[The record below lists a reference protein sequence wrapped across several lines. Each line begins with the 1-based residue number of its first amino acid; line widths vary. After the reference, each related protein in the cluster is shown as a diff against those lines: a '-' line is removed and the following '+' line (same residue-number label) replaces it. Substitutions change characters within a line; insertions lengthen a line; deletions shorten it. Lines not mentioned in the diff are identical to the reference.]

1 MIRLQSCRRRG
12 AAIAVLAVW
21 IVAACSGMAK
31 LNPLNWWGQDRAGP
45 QPTPLAE
52 IKSTFAFVPAWRATI
67 GAAGNFLFVPAVA
80 DGMVYAA
87 SAEGNLAAFGI
98 DDGVQKWR
106 IQANKAGL
114 SAGVGAGERTVV
126 VATAKG
132 EILAFDA
139 SGAQKWKAAVA
150 SEVLAPPLVVD
161 GVALIRSNDN
171 QIHAFALSDGKR
183 RWTYQRTAPAL
194 VLRNF
199 SGLVAGNGTVFAG
212 FPGGKL
218 VALVISNG
226 SVRWEATV
234 AAPRG
239 ATELERI
246 ADVIGDPVLRERSV
260 CAVAYQGRAACF
272 ETVNGQSLWTRDV
285 SSQAGLAVD
294 SRYAFVSDDRSSV
307 VGLAAETGSSL
318 WKQDR
323 LMWRG
328 ISAPLSIGRAVVVG
342 DYQGMLHA
350 LARED
355 GSFIGRVAT
364 DGGWIAAPPA
374 SIRMARG
381 EGMLVQTRTG
391 GLFAF
396 SF

>member
-1 MIRLQSCRRRG
+1 
-12 AAIAVLAVW
+12 
-21 IVAACSGMAK
+21 MAK

-45 QPTPLAE
+45 QPAPLTE

-67 GAAGNFLFVPAVA
+67 GQAGNFLFVPAIA

-87 SAEGNLAAFGI
+87 SAEGFLAAFGV

-106 IQANKAGL
+106 VQANRAGL

-139 SGAQKWKAAVA
+139 SGAEKWKAAVS

-171 QIHAFALSDGKR
+171 RIHAFALSDGKR

-199 SGLVAGNGTVFAG
+199 SGLVAGDGTVYAG

-218 VALVISNG
+218 VALALGNG

-246 ADVIGDPVLRERSV
+246 ADVIGFPVLRDRSV

-272 ETVNGQSLWTRDV
+272 ESVNGQSLWTRDV

-323 LMWRG
+323 LLWRG

-342 DYQGMLHA
+342 DYQGVLHA

-355 GSFIGRVAT
+355 GSFIGRAST
-364 DGGWIAAPPA
+364 DGGWIAAPPV
-374 SIRMARG
+374 SIRMSRG

>member
-1 MIRLQSCRRRG
+1 MRTMSVRLGRWAVIAMAG
-12 AAIAVLAVW
+12 ALLAG
-21 IVAACSGMAK
+21 CSGMAK
-31 LNPLNWWGQDRAGP
+31 LNPLNWWGQERTGP

-52 IKSTFAFVPAWRATI
+52 IKSTFAFVPAWRASV
-67 GAAGNFLFVPAVA
+67 GQAGNFLFVPAF
-80 DGMVYAA
+80 DNGLVYAA
-87 SAEGNLAAFGI
+87 GAEGSLAAFGV

-106 IQANKAGL
+106 IQANRAGL

-132 EILAFDA
+132 EVLAFDA
-139 SGAQKWKAAVA
+139 ASGAEKWKAMVS

-171 QIHAFALSDGKR
+171 RIHAFALSDGKR

-199 SGLVAGNGTVFAG
+199 GGLVTAGGTAFAG

-218 VALVISNG
+218 VAIALANG

-234 AAPRG
+234 ASPRG

-246 ADVIGDPVLRERSV
+246 ADVTGMPVLRDRAV

-272 ETVNGQSLWTRDV
+272 ETLNGQSLWTRDV
-285 SSQAGLAVD
+285 SSQAGMAID
-294 SRYAFVSDDRSSV
+294 ARYAFVTDDRSSV

-323 LMWRG
+323 LQWRG
-328 ISAPLSIGRAVVVG
+328 VSAPLSIGRAVVVG

-355 GSFIGRVAT
+355 GSFVGRVAT
-364 DGGWIAAPPA
+364 DGGWIAATPL
-374 SIRMARG
+374 SIRTSRG
-381 EGMLVQTRTG
+381 EGLLVQTRTG

>member
-1 MIRLQSCRRRG
+1 MRMTPGRLRL
-12 AAIAVLAVW
+12 AAVAVLAVSLL
-21 IVAACSGMAK
+21 AGCSSMAK
-31 LNPLNWWGQDRAGP
+31 LNPLNWWGQDSAGP
-45 QPTPLAE
+45 RPTPLTE
-52 IKSTFAFVPAWRATI
+52 IKSTFAFVPAWRASVGT
-67 GAAGNFLFVPAVA
+67 AGNFLFVPAIA
-80 DGMVYAA
+80 DGLVYAA
-87 SAEGNLAAFGI
+87 SAEGNLAAFGV

-106 IQANKAGL
+106 IQANRAGL
-114 SAGVGAGERTVV
+114 SAGVGAGEGMVV

-132 EILAFDA
+132 EILAFD
-139 SGAQKWKAAVA
+139 SKGAEKWKATVF

-161 GVALIRSNDN
+161 GVALVRSNDN
-171 QIHAFALSDGKR
+171 RIHAFALSDGKR

-199 SGLVAGNGTVFAG
+199 GGLVASNGTAFAG

-218 VALVISNG
+218 VALSIANG

-234 AAPRG
+234 ASPRG

-246 ADVIGDPVLRERSV
+246 ADVTGIPVLRDRSV

-272 ETVNGQSLWTRDV
+272 EMVNGQSIWTREV
-285 SSQAGLAVD
+285 SSQAGMAVD

-323 LMWRG
+323 LLWRG
-328 ISAPLSIGRAVVVG
+328 ISAPLSIGRAVIVG

-355 GSFIGRVAT
+355 GSFIGRAAT
-364 DGGWIAAPPA
+364 DGGWIAAPPM
-374 SIRMARG
+374 SIRMSRG
-381 EGMLVQTRTG
+381 EGVLVQTRAG

>member
-1 MIRLQSCRRRG
+1 MMPAMLYRW
-12 AAIAVLAVW
+12 AIAATAATLLAG
-21 IVAACSGMAK
+21 CSGMAK
-31 LNPLNWWGQDRAGP
+31 LNPLNWWGQERTGP

-52 IKSTFAFVPAWRATI
+52 IKPTLAFVPAWRAVV
-67 GAAGNFLFVPAVA
+67 GAAGNFLFVPAIE
-80 DGMVYAA
+80 DGRVFAA
-87 SAEGNLAAFGI
+87 SAEGTLAAFGI
-98 DDGVQKWR
+98 DDGAQKWR
-106 IQANKAGL
+106 IQANRAGL
-114 SAGVGAGERTVV
+114 SSGVGAGERTVV

-132 EILAFDA
+132 EVLAFDTK
-139 SGAQKWKAAVA
+139 GAQKWKALVS
-150 SEVLAPPLVVD
+150 SEVLAPPLIAD
-161 GVALIRSNDN
+161 GLVLIRSSDN
-171 QIHAFALSDGKR
+171 RIHAFAVADGKR

-199 SGLVAGNGTVFAG
+199 GGLVAANGNIFAG

-218 VALVISNG
+218 VAIAISNG
-226 SVRWEATV
+226 SVRWEGTV
-234 AAPRG
+234 ASPRG

-246 ADVIGDPVLRERSV
+246 ADVTGNPVLRDRAV

-272 ETVNGQSLWTRDV
+272 DTINGQALWTRDV
-285 SSQAGLAVD
+285 SSQAGMSIDA
-294 SRYAFVSDDRSSV
+294 RYAFVSDERSSV

-323 LMWRG
+323 LLWRG
-328 ISAPLSIGRAVVVG
+328 VSAPLSIGRAVVVG

-364 DGGWIAAPPA
+364 DGGWIAATPL

-381 EGMLVQTRTG
+381 EGLLVQTRTG

-396 SF
+396 AF

>member
-1 MIRLQSCRRRG
+1 MSLRRR
-12 AAIAVLAVW
+12 VFLAMT
-21 IVAACSGMAK
+21 VALLAGCSGAAK

-52 IKSTFAFVPAWRATI
+52 IKATFAFVPAWRATV
-67 GAAGNFLFVPAVA
+67 GPAGNFLFVPASD
-80 DGMVYAA
+80 DGLVYAA
-87 SAEGNLAAFGI
+87 SAEGTLAAFGA

-106 IQANKAGL
+106 VQANRAGL
-114 SAGVGAGERTVV
+114 SAGVGAGERTAV

-132 EILAFDA
+132 EILAFD
-139 SGAQKWKAAVA
+139 SRGQEKWKTTVS

-161 GVALIRSNDN
+161 GTVLIRSSDN
-171 QIHAFALSDGKR
+171 RIHAFAAADGKR

-199 SGLVAGNGTVFAG
+199 GGLVASNGILFAG

-218 VALVISNG
+218 VAVALSNG

-234 AAPRG
+234 ASPRG

-246 ADVIGDPVLRERSV
+246 ADVTGNPVLRDRSV
-260 CAVAYQGRAACF
+260 CAVAFQGRAACF
-272 ETVNGQSLWTRDV
+272 DTLNGQALWTRDV
-285 SSQAGLAVD
+285 SSQAGMTVD
-294 SRYAFVSDDRSSV
+294 GRYAFVSDERSSI

-323 LMWRG
+323 LQWRG
-328 ISAPLSIGRAVVVG
+328 VSAPLSIGRAVVVG
-342 DYQGMLHA
+342 DYQGVLHA

-355 GSFIGRVAT
+355 GSFIGRAVT
-364 DGGWIAAPPA
+364 DGGWIAAAPQPL
-374 SIRMARG
+374 RMARG
-381 EGMLVQTRTG
+381 EGLLVQTRSG

-396 SF
+396 AF

>member
-1 MIRLQSCRRRG
+1 MRTTSGQRRL
-12 AAIAVLAVW
+12 AAVAALAVSLL
-21 IVAACSGMAK
+21 AGCSSMAK

-45 QPTPLAE
+45 QPTPLTE
-52 IKSTFAFVPAWRATI
+52 IKSTYAFVPAWRASV
-67 GAAGNFLFVPAVA
+67 GPAGNFLFVPAIA
-80 DGMVYAA
+80 DGLVYAA
-87 SAEGNLAAFGI
+87 SAEGNLAAFGV

-106 IQANKAGL
+106 IQANRAGL
-114 SAGVGAGERTVV
+114 SAGVGAGEGMVV

-132 EILAFDA
+132 EILAFD
-139 SGAQKWKAAVA
+139 SKGAEKWKATVF

-161 GVALIRSNDN
+161 GVALVRSNDN
-171 QIHAFALSDGKR
+171 RIHAFALSDGKR

-199 SGLVAGNGTVFAG
+199 GGLVTSNGTAFAG

-218 VALVISNG
+218 VALSIANG

-234 AAPRG
+234 ASPRG

-246 ADVIGDPVLRERSV
+246 ADVTGVPVLRDRSV

-272 ETVNGQSLWTRDV
+272 EMVNGQSLWTREV
-285 SSQAGLAVD
+285 SSQAGMAID

-323 LMWRG
+323 LLWRG
-328 ISAPLSIGRAVVVG
+328 ISAPLSIGRAVIVG

-355 GSFIGRVAT
+355 GSFIGRAAT
-364 DGGWIAAPPA
+364 DGGWIAAPPM
-374 SIRMARG
+374 SIRTSRG
-381 EGMLVQTRTG
+381 EGVLVQTRAG

>member
-1 MIRLQSCRRRG
+1 VPLRRR
-12 AAIAVLAVW
+12 AFPAMAVAVLVG
-21 IVAACSGMAK
+21 CSGASK

-52 IKSTFAFVPAWRATI
+52 IKTTVAFAPAWRATV
-67 GAAGNFLFVPAVA
+67 GPAGNFLFVPAID
-80 DGMVYAA
+80 DGLVYAA
-87 SAEGNLAAFGI
+87 SAEGTLAAFGA
-98 DDGVQKWR
+98 DDGAQKWR
-106 IQANKAGL
+106 IQANRAGL
-114 SAGVGAGERTVV
+114 SAGVGAGERTAV

-132 EILAFDA
+132 EILAFD
-139 SGAQKWKAAVA
+139 SRGLEKWKTTVS
-150 SEVLAPPLVVD
+150 SEVLAPPLIVD
-161 GVALIRSNDN
+161 GTVLIRSSDN
-171 QIHAFALSDGKR
+171 RIHAFAAADGKR

-199 SGLVAGNGTVFAG
+199 SGLVASNGILFAG

-218 VALVISNG
+218 VAVALSNG

-234 AAPRG
+234 ASPRG

-246 ADVIGDPVLRERSV
+246 ADVTGNPVLRDRSV

-272 ETVNGQSLWTRDV
+272 DTLNGQALWTRDV
-285 SSQAGLAVD
+285 SSQAGMTVD
-294 SRYAFVSDDRSSV
+294 ARYAFVSDERSSI

-323 LMWRG
+323 LQWRG
-328 ISAPLSIGRAVVVG
+328 VSAPLSIGRAVVVG
-342 DYQGMLHA
+342 DYQGVLHA

-355 GSFIGRVAT
+355 GSFIGRAVT
-364 DGGWIAAPPA
+364 DGGWIAAAPQT
-374 SIRMARG
+374 IRMARG
-381 EGMLVQTRTG
+381 EGLLVQTRSG

-396 SF
+396 TF

>member
-1 MIRLQSCRRRG
+1 MRMTPGRPRL
-12 AAIAVLAVW
+12 AAVAVLAVSLL
-21 IVAACSGMAK
+21 AGCSSMAK
-31 LNPLNWWGQDRAGP
+31 LNPLNWWGQDSAGP
-45 QPTPLAE
+45 QPTPLTE
-52 IKSTFAFVPAWRATI
+52 IKSTYAFVPAWRASI
-67 GAAGNFLFVPAVA
+67 GPAGNFLFVPAIA
-80 DGMVYAA
+80 DGLVYAA
-87 SAEGNLAAFGI
+87 SAEGNLAAFGV

-106 IQANKAGL
+106 IQANRAGL
-114 SAGVGAGERTVV
+114 SAGVGAGEGMVV

-132 EILAFDA
+132 EILAFD
-139 SGAQKWKAAVA
+139 SKGAEKWKATVF

-161 GVALIRSNDN
+161 GVALVRSNDN
-171 QIHAFALSDGKR
+171 RIHAFALSDGKR

-199 SGLVAGNGTVFAG
+199 GGLVASNGTAFAG

-218 VALVISNG
+218 VALSIANG

-234 AAPRG
+234 ASPRG

-246 ADVIGDPVLRERSV
+246 ADVTGIPVLRDRSV

-272 ETVNGQSLWTRDV
+272 EMVNGQSLWTREV
-285 SSQAGLAVD
+285 SSQAGMAVD

-323 LMWRG
+323 LLWRG
-328 ISAPLSIGRAVVVG
+328 ISAPLSIGRAVMVG

-355 GSFIGRVAT
+355 GSFIGRAAT
-364 DGGWIAAPPA
+364 DGGWIAAPPM
-374 SIRMARG
+374 SIRMSRG
-381 EGMLVQTRTG
+381 EGVLVQTRAG

>member
-1 MIRLQSCRRRG
+1 MRMTSSQRRL
-12 AAIAVLAVW
+12 AAVAALAVSLL
-21 IVAACSGMAK
+21 AGCSSMAK
-31 LNPLNWWGQDRAGP
+31 LNPLNWWGQDSAGP
-45 QPTPLAE
+45 QPTPLTE
-52 IKSTFAFVPAWRATI
+52 IKSTYAFVPAWRAAV
-67 GAAGNFLFVPAVA
+67 GPAGNFLFVPAIA
-80 DGMVYAA
+80 DGLVFAA

-106 IQANKAGL
+106 IQANRAGL
-114 SAGVGAGERTVV
+114 SAGVGAGEGMVV

-132 EILAFDA
+132 EILAFD
-139 SGAQKWKAAVA
+139 SKGAEKWKATVF

-161 GVALIRSNDN
+161 GVALVRSNDN
-171 QIHAFALSDGKR
+171 RIHAFALADGKR

-199 SGLVAGNGTVFAG
+199 GGLVASNGTAFAG

-218 VALVISNG
+218 VALSIANG

-234 AAPRG
+234 ASPRG

-246 ADVIGDPVLRERSV
+246 ADVTGVPVLRDRSV

-272 ETVNGQSLWTRDV
+272 EMVNGQSLWTRDV

-323 LMWRG
+323 LLWRG
-328 ISAPLSIGRAVVVG
+328 ISAPLSIGRAVIVG

-355 GSFIGRVAT
+355 GSFIGRAAT
-364 DGGWIAAPPA
+364 DGGWIAAPPM
-374 SIRMARG
+374 SIRMSRG
-381 EGMLVQTRTG
+381 EGVLVQTRAG